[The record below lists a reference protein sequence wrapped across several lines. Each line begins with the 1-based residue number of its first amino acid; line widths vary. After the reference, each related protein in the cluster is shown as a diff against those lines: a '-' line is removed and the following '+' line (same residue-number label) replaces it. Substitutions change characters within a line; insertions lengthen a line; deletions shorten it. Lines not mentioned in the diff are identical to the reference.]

1 MLAQSVKNLPAM
13 QEPWVRSL
21 GWEDPLEKGMAA
33 HSSILAWRIR
43 WTEEPGGLQSVGSH
57 RVRHDWETDTFTTC
71 TLCWTSCESWWVPST
86 SHKPGNPH
94 LSSKFSKIPPPRS
107 HLFSEPSLRPWWSSS
122 TTWHYLILLP
132 NASGFARLVC
142 FSRAPLCNKSTTIW
156 PLRNDWKV
164 FPASSKHGS
173 SYRVVEKM
181 LWWNS

>member
-1 MLAQSVKNLPAM
+1 MTT
-13 QEPWVRSL
+13 
-21 GWEDPLEKGMAA
+21 
-33 HSSILAWRIR
+33 HSSFLAWRIR

-57 RVRHDWETDTFTTC
+57 RVRHDGETDTFTTC

-164 FPASSKHGS
+164 SPASSKHGS